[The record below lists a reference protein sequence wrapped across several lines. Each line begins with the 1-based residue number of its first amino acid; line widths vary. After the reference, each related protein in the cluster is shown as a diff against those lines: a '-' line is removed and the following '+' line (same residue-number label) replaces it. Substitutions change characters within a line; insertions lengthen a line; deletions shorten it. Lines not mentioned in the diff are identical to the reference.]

1 MKYRY
6 LIGDFWS
13 LGHEITTYL
22 RGFWSLGHEIST
34 YLRDFWSLP
43 WVPELESVF
52 NWDVLCLIT
61 QIAARALKTM
71 QESSLPPPPPIA
83 A

>member
-1 MKYRY
+1 VPRHGK
-6 LIGDFWS
+6 I
-13 LGHEITTYL
+13 ITVPGNWDPHDPL
-22 RGFWSLGHEIST
+22 LECLSPIKLSRPI
-34 YLRDFWSLP
+34 LP

-71 QESSLPPPPPIA
+71 QEPSLPPPPPIA